1 VVGGEVVVHFMLPS
15 SRKMTDAIAGAKMT
29 DGAIAGGKMLM
40 LLASVT
46 KPTMPAPN
54 AMPVAMRLAYQQL
67 TTAAPS

>member
-1 VVGGEVVVHFMLPS
+1 
-15 SRKMTDAIAGAKMT
+15 MTDAIAGAKMT